1 MAERNR
7 KRNKPKKNKKLIV
20 FWLCIAVI
28 GFIAFS
34 YWQMGGFSYPGR
46 PKICLD
52 AGHGGSDTGAI
63 YEGRY
68 EKDDNLRLTLAV
80 GEILEENGINVIYTR
95 KNDEF
100 VPLEERAEFANKKKA
115 TYFVSIH
122 RNSADADVSG
132 VEIWINNSA
141 LYFEEKLAQNILDKI
156 DEVGFGV
163 SRGVKRG
170 YQGNAAANYLVNS
183 ATDMPSCLIE
193 MGFITTEKD
202 NTLFDE
208 NSDEYALAIA
218 EGIMEGIAKGD
229 EENGVSET
237 E

>member
-1 MAERNR
+1 MAERKR
-7 KRNKPKKNKKLIV
+7 KRNKTQKNKKMIIAL
-20 FWLCIAVI
+20 LCIVLVA
-28 GFIAFS
+28 FIAFS
-34 YWQMGGFSYPGR
+34 YWQLGGFYSQSK

-63 YEGRY
+63 YDGRY

-80 GEILEENGINVIYTR
+80 GEILEENGIKVIYTR
-95 KNDEF
+95 EKDEF

-122 RNSADADVSG
+122 RNSADTDVSG
-132 VEIWINNSA
+132 VEIWINNGA
-141 LYFEEKLAQNILDKI
+141 LYFEEKLARNILDKI
-156 DEVGFGV
+156 DEVGFG
-163 SRGVKRG
+163 SDRGVKRG

-183 ATDMPSCLIE
+183 ATDMPSCLLE

-202 NTLFDE
+202 NELFDD
-208 NSDEYALAIA
+208 NFDNYAMAIA
-218 EGIMEGIAKGD
+218 EGIMEGIDKEA
-229 EENGVSET
+229 EENGISEA